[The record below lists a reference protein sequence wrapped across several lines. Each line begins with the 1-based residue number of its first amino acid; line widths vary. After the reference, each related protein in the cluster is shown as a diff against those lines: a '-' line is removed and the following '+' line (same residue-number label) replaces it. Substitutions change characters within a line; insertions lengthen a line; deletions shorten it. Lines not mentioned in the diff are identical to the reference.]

1 MGFSFAIIYVFLRR
15 YLVCDEMQIS
25 MLVEIEI
32 KSEEMQLRIRK
43 MQSKGRPKG

>member
-15 YLVCDEMQIS
+15 YLVRDEMQIT
-25 MLVEIEI
+25 LVEIEI

-43 MQSKGRPKG
+43 M